1 MGRAVDPG
9 RRAARERAIDSLAI
23 ARNDVS
29 LMQAKCSEILS
40 LTQREVGGHPHGDAL
55 VAQMSVT
62 IAALAR
68 AWSRLEAASRATI
81 AIDVTVEVPDPTRR

>member
-9 RRAARERAIDSLAI
+9 RRAAREQAIDSLSI

-29 LMQAKCSEILS
+29 LMRAKCSEILS
-40 LTQREVGGHPHGDAL
+40 LTQREVGGHPDGEAL
-55 VAQMSVT
+55 VAQLSVT

-68 AWSRLEAASRATI
+68 ACSRLEAASRATF
-81 AIDVTVEVPDPTRR
+81 AIDVTVEVPDPTR